1 MASAGNHCSCC
12 SSGLHGRPEA
22 LHIRLLLV
30 IADVAGGQ
38 GELAFELLNLNGI
51 PATVLEPRQLELHKR
66 CKRLLVSLRA
76 AAYCTDGIQAADWVA
91 EWMET
96 GLRTGHLLPQAL

>member
-1 MASAGNHCSCC
+1 M
-12 SSGLHGRPEA
+12 
-22 LHIRLLLV
+22 LV

-51 PATVLEPRQLELHKR
+51 PATVLEPRQLELQKR
-66 CKRLLVSLRA
+66 CKRLLVSRGLQLIAPMVYRPQIRLLSGWKA
-76 AAYCTDGIQAADWVA
+76 
-91 EWMET
+91 